1 MSKLEFE
8 QKLNEIKQTGEFP
21 HFDSLEFTF
30 EQAFIIKEMLYKFV
44 ENYFN
49 TQIRQRIMKTT

>member
-1 MSKLEFE
+1 MKKSEFE

-30 EQAFIIKEMLYKFV
+30 EQSFIIKEMLNKFV

-49 TQIRQRIMKTT
+49 KQIRQRIIKTT